1 MSAISKHRLL
11 GACLLALLSWP
22 PLAVSQQAREP
33 DYYED
38 RARGWFWR
46 EVRPVAKP
54 ATPTPKPPP
63 PTSGVGQGTDT
74 APAPAPLTSEWIRQN
89 LDRYR
94 DLAMDDPTPENV
106 ERYMLLQRYA
116 VDKADRFSTTWMQ
129 VVRNTP
135 YLDESINRP
144 LSTAGK
150 NTTQA
155 QILEFRYSLLKK
167 LADRGIGIWYF
178 YRSDCPYCVRQ
189 EASLAIVE
197 RVHGLPVLPISMDG
211 LPPPTDAFARYV
223 LDSGQ
228 AQTLSVRGTPTLY
241 LNNTADGS
249 VERLTVGLRAA
260 DEIEDALIHAARRAN
275 WITEEEFVRATQGR
289 AFPLLVDGEP
299 PPADLAN
306 DPDMLLAY
314 LRATAAPDQFTPID
328 PSRSPGAA
336 R

>member
-1 MSAISKHRLL
+1 
-11 GACLLALLSWP
+11 
-22 PLAVSQQAREP
+22 
-33 DYYED
+33 
-38 RARGWFWR
+38 
-46 EVRPVAKP
+46 
-54 ATPTPKPPP
+54 
-63 PTSGVGQGTDT
+63 
-74 APAPAPLTSEWIRQN
+74 
-89 LDRYR
+89 
-94 DLAMDDPTPENV
+94 MDDPTPENV

-116 VDKADRFSTTWMQ
+116 VDKADRFSSTWMQ

-150 NTTQA
+150 NTTQE
-155 QILEFRYSLLKK
+155 QILEFRKSLLKL
-167 LADRGIGIWYF
+167 LAGRGIGIWYF

-189 EASLAIVE
+189 DASLAIVE
-197 RVHGLPVLPISMDG
+197 RVHGLPVLPIAMDG
-211 LPPPTDAFARYV
+211 QPPPTDAFARYV

-228 AQTLSVRGTPTLY
+228 AQALGVRGTPTLY
-241 LNNTADGS
+241 LNNTQDGS

-275 WITEEEFVRATQGR
+275 WISEDEFVRATQGR

-299 PPADLAN
+299 PPADLSE